1 MFNMKK
7 FYLILMGVAVLSFAT
22 LSCSKEAVDP
32 SQQEQNQKE
41 ETAKENPTSEGSSD
55 ETPVPEGMIRLT
67 FGVSQEG
74 DAPAADGEDTKTS
87 WDGTPHSHAWSDG
100 DKIRIIFGEGDV
112 EGTDYVDAEVVDG
125 KVDAV
130 VPDAEYYYAVYPT
143 TATYTFTA
151 AEGKITITIPRY
163 QKGTFSEANIMAA
176 KTSKA
181 AATLN
186 FKNMTS
192 IVKLTTGDK
201 YTYNTIAVMA
211 NDQTKLT
218 GTVSTTFPDTFAV
231 GTAPGSDA
239 ILSLQKGNPS
249 GYAGVS
255 ANTTYYLAMLP
266 GAAIDSG
273 IGFKIEKRDAETEL
287 IAGGISKSEFAR
299 ERAKV
304 YDLGTLDDRIVK
316 DWYISQT
323 GTGVG
328 NVESAPASPARLMD
342 LLNPSYSTNNT
353 TAGWRLVNATIHV
366 LPGTYNLQELNG
378 GEVFDPHYNLSNLKV
393 HVKGEGTALN
403 PTKFIC
409 NQTADDE
416 HIFAVTGS
424 HKVGE
429 FTFENIT
436 FTANPSASNTNSS
449 GIAFNYSG
457 TADVEN
463 VVTFKDCTFEGL
475 TSTAS
480 GTIYGGAAAFVSSN
494 KSFDILFDGCTF
506 NNNNAVRGAV
516 ALSNSGAES
525 NVSFSGCTF
534 SNNVSNGNQ
543 GGSIYVYANGKTT
556 IDSSSFAGDGSTSTA
571 NNGGAIAI
579 IAGATVTLQ
588 NGCSFTGCTTS
599 GSGGAI
605 FNHGTLVAD
614 GTTFS
619 GCKAKLGGAIHTDGA
634 ATIGESA
641 SCTFSNNVAT
651 QNGGSIHFQKT
662 GSGAASPTLAV
673 SNSSFIGNGVDVNA
687 ADKGGAIAATS
698 AAYEYTVSNCTFSDL
713 VAANGGALHTI
724 GIGTI
729 DNGSSFTACDAT
741 ANGGAIY
748 NGGTLTVDNSTITGK
763 GKSTIMTTLL
773 GGGVYNSADANCTI
787 QNNSIIEECA
797 LTSGSNHQGAGIWN
811 GGTITVKSSILRNNS
826 CGYRG
831 GALYCS
837 GTVAIDETLIS
848 GNHAANGGGIHTVA
862 GADCYIKGCTFTGN
876 TATNGAALRTEGS
889 DGNISKLVVLNS
901 LFKDNVPSTKTG
913 NNGGAVQA
921 TSNYSYSLI
930 GNTTFAA
937 TDGTALVTGGNTG
950 DNAPYFWLVS
960 CTFADNTADYDR
972 NYNKGWFYNT
982 ICASAEFAANRD
994 NQKKAQYYSIFGSN
1008 RFAAGGTTT
1017 PAATV
1022 TDLGKN
1028 CLGTYSNG
1036 VYPLSD
1042 NSTYEL
1048 HYSDGMT
1055 VDDIQ
1060 KLTFT
1065 NIVLT
1070 DDQKALLAKDQ
1081 KGNDRTGT
1089 IMGAYVK
1096 TTAPTE

>member
-1 MFNMKK
+1 MKK
-7 FYLILMGVAVLSFAT
+7 YYLVLMSVAALCFAT
-22 LSCSKEAVDP
+22 LSCSKEAIDP

-41 ETAKENPTSEGSSD
+41 EPVEEEPDKEDPSG

-74 DAPAADGEDTKTS
+74 DVPTTDGGDAPATDKSEDSKTS
-87 WDGTPHSHAWSDG
+87 WDGTTHAWSTG
-100 DKIRIIFGEGDV
+100 DKIRIIVGEGDV

-125 KVDAV
+125 KVTAD

-143 TATYTFTA
+143 TAAYTFTA
-151 AEGKITITIPRY
+151 AEGKITITVPRY

-192 IVKLTTGDK
+192 IVKLTTGNK
-201 YTYNTIAVMA
+201 FSYNTIAVMA

-218 GTVSTTFPDTFAV
+218 GTVSTTFGEPFAV
-231 GTAPGSDA
+231 ETTNGSDA

-266 GAAIDSG
+266 GAEVAQG
-273 IGFKIEKRDAETEL
+273 IGFKIEQRASTTDL
-287 IAGGISKSEFAR
+287 IAGGISKSAFFR
-299 ERAKV
+299 DRSKV
-304 YDLGTLDDRIVK
+304 YDMGTLDDRIVT
-316 DWYISQT
+316 DWYISES

-353 TAGWRLVNATIHV
+353 TAGWRLVGATIHV

-409 NQTADDE
+409 NQSADDE
-416 HIFAVTGS
+416 HIFAVSGS

-449 GIAFNYSG
+449 GIAFNYTSTDNG
-457 TADVEN
+457 NNTI
-463 VVTFKDCTFEGL
+463 TFKDCTFTGL
-475 TSTAS
+475 TSTANS
-480 GTIYGGAAAFVSSN
+480 STYGGAAAFVYSSA
-494 KSFDILFDGCTF
+494 SFNVTFDGCTF
-506 NNNNAVRGAV
+506 SDNTAVRGSV
-516 ALSNSGAES
+516 ALSNTGAEG
-525 NVSFSGCTF
+525 NVSFSGCSF

-556 IDSSSFAGDGSTSTA
+556 IDSSSFSGDGSTSTA
-571 NNGGAIAI
+571 NNGGAIAVM
-579 IAGATVTLQ
+579 AGATVTLQ
-588 NGCSFTGCTTS
+588 NGCSFTDCTTS
-599 GSGGAI
+599 GNGGAI
-605 FNHGTLVAD
+605 FNHGTLIAD

-619 GCKAKLGGAIHTDGA
+619 GCNAKHGGAIHTDGA
-634 ATIGESA
+634 ATIGA
-641 SCTFSNNVAT
+641 TAGCTFSGNAAT
-651 QNGGSIHFQKT
+651 DNGGSIHFQKT
-662 GSGAASPTLAV
+662 GSGAATPTLSV
-673 SNSSFIGNGVDVNA
+673 NNSSFSGNAVDANA
-687 ADKGGAIAATS
+687 TKGGAIAATS
-698 AAYEYTVSNCTFSDL
+698 AAYEFTLSNCTFSNL

-773 GGGVYNSADANCTI
+773 GGGVYNAVNANCTI
-787 QNNSIIEECA
+787 QNNTTIEECA
-797 LTSGSNHQGAGIWN
+797 LTSGSEHQGAGIWN
-811 GGTITVKSSILRNNS
+811 GGTITVTSSILRNNS

-837 GTVAIDETLIS
+837 GTVAIDETLFS
-848 GNHAANGGGIHTVA
+848 GNNAANGGGIHTVA

-876 TATNGAALRTEGS
+876 TATNGAALRTEGA

-901 LFKDNVPSTKTG
+901 LFKDNVPSSKTG
-913 NNGGAVQA
+913 QNGGTVQV

-930 GNTTFAA
+930 ANSTITN
-937 TDGTALVTGGNTG
+937 TDGTALSTNG
-950 DNAPYFWLVS
+950 APRFYLVS
-960 CTFADNTADYDR
+960 CTLADNTYDFDR
-972 NYNKGWFYNT
+972 NFNNGWFYNT

-1036 VYPLSD
+1036 VYPLSSD
-1042 NSTYEL
+1042 ATYSA
-1048 HYSDGMT
+1048 HYNVGMS
-1055 VDDIQ
+1055 VADIQ
-1060 KLTFT
+1060 ALTFT
-1065 NIVLT
+1065 NITLT

-1096 TTAPTE
+1096 TE

>member
-1 MFNMKK
+1 MKK
-7 FYLILMGVAVLSFAT
+7 FYLVLMAVAVLSLAT
-22 LSCSKEAVDP
+22 LSCSKEAMDP
-32 SQQEQNQKE
+32 SQPEPAQKE
-41 ETAKENPTSEGSSD
+41 ETQKEESTPENPAEEEES
-55 ETPVPEGMIRLT
+55 PVPEGMIRLT

-74 DAPAADGEDTKTS
+74 DAPAADGEDTKTT
-87 WDGTPHSHAWSDG
+87 WDGTTHAWRTG
-100 DKIRIIFGEGDV
+100 DHIRIIFGEGNV
-112 EGTDYVDAEVVDG
+112 EDTDYKDAEVVDG
-125 KVDAV
+125 KVDVV
-130 VPDAEYYYAVYPT
+130 VPDRDYYYAVYPT
-143 TATYTFTA
+143 TAAYTFTA
-151 AEGKITITIPRY
+151 AEGKITITVPRY

-181 AATLN
+181 DATLN

-192 IVKLTTGDK
+192 IVKLTTGNT
-201 YTYNTIAVMA
+201 YTYNTIAIMA

-218 GTVSTTFPDTFAV
+218 GTVSTTFGEPFAV
-231 GTAPGSDA
+231 DTTNGSDA

-266 GAAIDSG
+266 GAEVTQG
-273 IGFKIEKRDAETEL
+273 IGFKIEQRASTTDL
-287 IAGGISKSEFAR
+287 IAGGISKSKFFR
-299 ERAKV
+299 ERRKV
-304 YDLGTLDDRIVK
+304 YDLGTLDDRIVT
-316 DWYISQT
+316 DWYISES

-328 NVESAPASPARLMD
+328 NVESAPAGPDRLMD

-409 NQTADDE
+409 NQTADDD

-449 GIAFNYSG
+449 GIAFNYTSTDNG
-457 TADVEN
+457 NNTI
-463 VVTFKDCTFEGL
+463 TFKDCTFTGL
-475 TSTAS
+475 TSTANS
-480 GTIYGGAAAFVSSN
+480 GTYGGAAVYAYTSANFNVT
-494 KSFDILFDGCTF
+494 FDGCTF
-506 NNNNAVRGAV
+506 SDNTAVRGAV
-516 ALSNSGAES
+516 ALSNSGAEG
-525 NVSFSGCTF
+525 NVSFSGCNF

-556 IDSSSFAGDGSTSTA
+556 VDSSSFSGDGSTSTA

-634 ATIGESA
+634 ATIGA
-641 SCTFSNNVAT
+641 TAGCTFSGNAAT
-651 QNGGSIHFQKT
+651 DNGGSIHFQKT
-662 GSGAASPTLAV
+662 GSGAATPTLSV
-673 SNSSFIGNGVDVNA
+673 NNSSFSGNAVDANA
-687 ADKGGAIAATS
+687 TKGGAIAATS
-698 AAYEYTVSNCTFSDL
+698 AAYEFTLSNCTFSNL

-797 LTSGSNHQGAGIWN
+797 LTSGSAHQGAGIWN

-876 TATNGAALRTEGS
+876 TATNGAALRTEGAS
-889 DGNISKLVVLNS
+889 GNITKLIVLNS

-921 TSNYSYSLI
+921 TTNYSYSLI

-937 TDGTALVTGGNTG
+937 TDGTALATGGNSG

-960 CTFADNTADYDR
+960 CTFADNTADFDR

-1042 NSTYEL
+1042 NSTYAL
-1048 HYSDGMT
+1048 HYSEGMT
-1055 VDDIQ
+1055 VDAIQ
-1060 KLTFT
+1060 ELTFT

-1070 DDQKALLAKDQ
+1070 KEQTDLLAKDQ

-1089 IMGAYVK
+1089 IMGAYVL
-1096 TTAPTE
+1096 TE

>member
-22 LSCSKEAVDP
+22 LSCSKEALDP

-41 ETAKENPTSEGSSD
+41 ETVKDEPAKEDPSGD
-55 ETPVPEGMIRLT
+55 TPVPEGMIRLT
-67 FGVSQEG
+67 FGVSQDGDASANEG
-74 DAPAADGEDTKTS
+74 DDTKTT
-87 WDGTPHSHAWSDG
+87 WDGSTHGWSDV
-100 DKIRIIFGEGDV
+100 DKIRIIVGEGNV
-112 EGTDYVDAEVVDG
+112 ENKDYVDADVVDG
-125 KVDAV
+125 KVTAV
-130 VPDAEYYYAVYPT
+130 VPDTAYYYAVYPT
-143 TATYTFTA
+143 TATYTFTKD
-151 AEGKITITIPRY
+151 EGKITITIPRY

-176 KTSKA
+176 KTSKKD
-181 AATLN
+181 ATLN

-192 IVKLTTGDK
+192 IVKLTTGNK
-201 YTYNTIAVMA
+201 FSYNTIAVMA

-218 GTVSTTFPDTFAV
+218 GTVSTTFPDTFSV
-231 GTAPGSDA
+231 KTANGSDA

-266 GAAIDSG
+266 GEDVDNG
-273 IGFKIEKRDAETEL
+273 IGFKIEQRDADTEL
-287 IAGGISKSEFAR
+287 IAGGISKSTFSR
-299 ERAKV
+299 KRSKV
-304 YDLGTLDDRIVK
+304 YDMGTLDDRIVT
-316 DWYISQT
+316 DWYISES

-353 TAGWRLVNATIHV
+353 TAGWRLVGATIHV

-409 NQTADDE
+409 NQSADDE

-449 GIAFNYSG
+449 GVAFSYTGSS
-457 TADVEN
+457 DVDN
-463 VVTFKDCTFEGL
+463 VITFKNCTFDGL

-480 GTIYGGAAAFVSSN
+480 STTTTYGGAAAFVSSN

-506 NNNNAVRGAV
+506 KNNIAVRGAV
-516 ALSNSGAES
+516 ALSNSGAKS

-534 SNNVSNGNQ
+534 SNNVSNNNQ
-543 GGSIYVYANGKTT
+543 GGSIYVYKNGKTT

-588 NGCSFTGCTTS
+588 NSCSFTGCTTS

-605 FNHGTLVAD
+605 FNHGTLIAD
-614 GTTFS
+614 GATFS
-619 GCKAKLGGAIHTDGA
+619 NCKAKLGGAIHTDGA
-634 ATIGESA
+634 ATIGKQA
-641 SCTFSNNVAT
+641 GCTFSNNVAT
-651 QNGGSIHFQKT
+651 ENGGSIHFQKT
-662 GSGAASPTLAV
+662 GNGADSPTLAV

-729 DNGSSFTACDAT
+729 DKGSRFTACDAT

-797 LTSGSNHQGAGIWN
+797 LTNGAEHQGAGIWN

-876 TATNGAALRTEGS
+876 TATNGAALRTEGA
-889 DGNISKLVVLNS
+889 DGNITKLIVLNS

-913 NNGGAVQA
+913 NNGGAVQV
-921 TSNYSYSLI
+921 TTNYSYSLI

-937 TDGTALVTGGNTG
+937 TDGTALAAGGNKG
-950 DNAPYFWLVS
+950 NNAPYFWLVS
-960 CTFADNTADYDR
+960 CTFADNTADFDR

-982 ICASAEFAANRD
+982 ICASAEFAADRD

-1008 RFAAGGTTT
+1008 RFADGGTTT

-1042 NSTYEL
+1042 NSTYAS
-1048 HYSDGMT
+1048 HYSEGMT

-1070 DDQKALLAKDQ
+1070 DKDLLAKDQ

-1096 TTAPTE
+1096 TTAPTK